1 MPTFAAIDIGSNSVR
16 LKISRLQ
23 GGRLKEIHEDREVTR
38 LGEGVFSGGLLSP
51 EAMSETVR
59 VLRRFNR
66 AIQECVTDSV
76 RVVATAALRDARNSR
91 AFVEWVRSTTGWT
104 IEIISGLEEARLIH
118 LGIVSAGRLGAQ
130 SALLL
135 DLGGGSCEVTLSRGG
150 HLRDTVSLPLGAVR
164 LTGEFLKHDPPR
176 KSELKRLQE
185 FVAREI
191 TRIQHRIKA
200 ARVGAVI
207 ATSGTA
213 AALVGAANRMARP
226 KKNLPLTYRKR
237 TYATREMI
245 RRLAKQISRL
255 SLEQRRK
262 VPGIGPRRAEIICAG
277 AMAYAELLERCH
289 LPGFRY
295 SVLGLRDGILAQMAA
310 DYDRSTRSGR
320 AIESERWESIKR
332 AVEHY
337 RVDMHHALHVRDAA
351 LLLFSS
357 LKSVHQLPPEYRE
370 WLSAAAM
377 LYEVGD
383 YVNRNGHHRHTYYII
398 ANSEILGYT
407 PQQRKIIG
415 SIARYLGKSLP
426 TAGDGPMNALS
437 AEEQENVMKASV
449 LLRIARALNM
459 GRSQSVGKVAV
470 SARNGRVSMKLMPRG
485 KASVDLEVWSIE
497 KDRSYFREVFGRE
510 LSVAAA

>member
-23 GGRLKEIHEDREVTR
+23 AGRLKEIHEDREVTR

-51 EAMSETVR
+51 EAMSQTVR
-59 VLRRFNR
+59 VLRRFHR
-66 AIQECVTDSV
+66 ATQECGTDSV

-91 AFVEWVRSTTGWT
+91 TFLEWVRSTTGWT

-118 LGIVSAGRLGAQ
+118 LGVVSTGRIAAH
-130 SALLL
+130 SVLLV
-135 DLGGGSCEVTLSRGG
+135 DLGGGSCELTLSRDGQ
-150 HLRDTVSLPLGAVR
+150 LRDTISLPLGAVR
-164 LTGEFLKHDPPR
+164 LTGEFLHHDPPR
-176 KSELKRLQE
+176 KNELKRLQE

-191 TRIQHRIKA
+191 ARIQDRIRS
-200 ARVGAVI
+200 ARAGAVI

-213 AALVGAANRMARP
+213 AALAAVASRMAR
-226 KKNLPLTYRKR
+226 LQKR
-237 TYATREMI
+237 RPSANATREMI
-245 RRLAKQISRL
+245 RRIAKQITSL
-255 SLEQRRK
+255 PLEQRRK
-262 VPGIGPRRAEIICAG
+262 VPGIGPRRAEIISAG
-277 AMAYAELLERCH
+277 AVVFAELLERCH
-289 LPGFRY
+289 LEGFRY
-295 SVLGLRDGILAQMAA
+295 SELGLRDGILAQMAA
-310 DYDRSTRSGR
+310 EYDRSTRSGR
-320 AIESERWESIKR
+320 AVESERWESIKR

-337 RVDMHHALHVRDAA
+337 RVDLNHAMHVRDSA

-357 LKSVHQLPPEYRE
+357 LTSVHHLPLEYRE

-377 LYEVGD
+377 LFEVGD

-407 PQQRKIIG
+407 PQQRRIIG
-415 SIARYLGKSLP
+415 SIARYLGKSRP
-426 TAGDGPMNALS
+426 TPGDGPMNSLNP
-437 AEEQENVMKASV
+437 EEQENVTKASM

-470 SARNGRVSMKLMPRG
+470 SARSGKVSMKLTPRG

>member
-23 GGRLKEIHEDREVTR
+23 SGRLKEIHEDREVTR
-38 LGEGVFSGGLLSP
+38 LGEGVFSSGLLSP
-51 EAMSETVR
+51 EAMTQTVR
-59 VLRRFNR
+59 VLRRFSR
-66 AIQECVTDSV
+66 AMQECGTDSV

-91 AFVEWVRSTTGWT
+91 TFLEWVRSTTGWT
-104 IEIISGLEEARLIH
+104 IEIVSGLEEARLIH
-118 LGIVSAGRLGAQ
+118 LGIVSAGRLGAR
-130 SALLL
+130 SVLLV
-135 DLGGGSCEVTLSRGG
+135 DLGGGSCEVTLSREG

-164 LTGEFLKHDPPR
+164 LTGEFLRHDPPR
-176 KSELKRLQE
+176 KSELKRLSE
-185 FVAREI
+185 FVAREM
-191 TRIQHRIKA
+191 TRVQARIKS

-213 AALVGAANRMARP
+213 AALAGVAWHMAGKRRP
-226 KKNLPLTYRKR
+226 T
-237 TYATREMI
+237 TYAPRETI
-245 RRLAKQISRL
+245 RRIAKQISRQ
-255 SLEQRRK
+255 SLEQRKK

-277 AMAYAELLERCH
+277 AVVFAELLERCH

-295 SVLGLRDGILAQMAA
+295 SALGLRDGILAQMAA

-337 RVDMHHALHVRDAA
+337 RVDLHHALHVRDAA
-351 LLLFSS
+351 LLLFSA

-415 SIARYLGKSLP
+415 SIARYLGKSRP
-426 TAGDGPMNALS
+426 TPGDGPMSALS
-437 AEEQENVMKASV
+437 PEEQENVQKASV

-459 GRSQSVGKVAV
+459 GRSQSVAKVGV
-470 SARNGRVSMKLMPRG
+470 SSRNGRVSMKLTPRG
-485 KASVDLEVWSIE
+485 RASVDLEVWSIE
-497 KDRSYFREVFGRE
+497 KDQSYFREVFGRE

>member
-23 GGRLKEIHEDREVTR
+23 SGRLKEVHEDREVTR
-38 LGEGVFSGGLLSP
+38 LGDGVFSSGLLSP
-51 EAMSETVR
+51 ESMTETVR
-59 VLRRFNR
+59 VLRRFHR
-66 AIQECVTDSV
+66 SMQECGTDSV
-76 RVVATAALRDARNSR
+76 KIVATAALRDARNSR
-91 AFVEWVRSTTGWT
+91 AFLEWVRSTTGWT

-118 LGIVSAGRLGAQ
+118 LGIVSAGRVGAG
-130 SALLL
+130 SVLLV
-135 DLGGGSCEVTLSRGG
+135 DLGGGSCELTLSRGG
-150 HLRDTVSLPLGAVR
+150 QLRDTVSLPLGAVR
-164 LTGEFLKHDPPR
+164 LTGEFLQHDPPR

-185 FVAREI
+185 FVAREM
-191 TRIQHRIKA
+191 TRVQERIKSA
-200 ARVGAVI
+200 HVGSVI

-213 AALVGAANRMARP
+213 AALASAASRMA
-226 KKNLPLTYRKR
+226 KLRKR
-237 TYATREMI
+237 TPATYATREMVS
-245 RRLAKQISRL
+245 RLARQLARQT
-255 SLEQRRK
+255 LEQRKK

-277 AMAYAELLERCH
+277 AAVYAELLERCH

-295 SVLGLRDGILAQMAA
+295 SELGLRDGILAQMAA
-310 DYDRSTRSGR
+310 EYDRSTRSGR

-332 AVEHY
+332 AVVRYH
-337 RVDMHHALHVRDAA
+337 VDINHALHVRDAA

-357 LKSVHQLPPEYRE
+357 LKSVHQLPAEYHE

-407 PQQRKIIG
+407 PQQRAIIG
-415 SIARYLGKSLP
+415 SIARYLGKSRP
-426 TAGDGPMNALS
+426 TPGDGPMSALS
-437 AEEQENVMKASV
+437 PSDQENVTKASM

-459 GRSQSVGKVAV
+459 GRSQSVGRFAV
-470 SARNGRVSMKLMPRG
+470 SARGGKVSMKLTPRG

-510 LSVAAA
+510 LSVAAV